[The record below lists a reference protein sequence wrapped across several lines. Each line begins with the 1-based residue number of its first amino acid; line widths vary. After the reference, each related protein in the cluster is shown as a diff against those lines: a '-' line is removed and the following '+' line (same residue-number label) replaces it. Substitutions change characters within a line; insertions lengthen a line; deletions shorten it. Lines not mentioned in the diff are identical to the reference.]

1 MKIKLWL
8 PEITKVRIRFQNYLF
23 DKNKRIS
30 CHLGH
35 NRIFPADNIAA
46 LLATGNNA
54 SENQIL
60 ENIFQA
66 DKEKAIFRIY
76 LEDIIPMILS
86 GPQKWFLD
94 LYYFLMTKS
103 LSRAKQRF

>member
-1 MKIKLWL
+1 
-8 PEITKVRIRFQNYLF
+8 
-23 DKNKRIS
+23 
-30 CHLGH
+30 
-35 NRIFPADNIAA
+35 
-46 LLATGNNA
+46 
-54 SENQIL
+54 L